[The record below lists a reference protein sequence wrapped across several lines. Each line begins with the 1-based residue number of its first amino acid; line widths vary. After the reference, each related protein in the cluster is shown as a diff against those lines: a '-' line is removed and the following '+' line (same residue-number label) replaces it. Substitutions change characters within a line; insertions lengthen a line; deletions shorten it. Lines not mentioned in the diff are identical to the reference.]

1 MTEFL
6 RFSAKRCSFSSS
18 DAGART
24 RISPNEYGLFIALS
38 RRITKPKARFQFPP
52 PPPSFVGVFE
62 DRLIFHTG
70 FHQVSHAGRSAK
82 EQRAEPGDHREE
94 KLGKADPPY
103 FQWFS
108 NRQVLLVFTP
118 SLTTAEALAKL
129 IIATELK
136 LGRWQ
141 EADLKTRPKWGF
153 SEGGF
158 SGRLAGGDDDDG
170 GVDRR
175 RKLGG

>member
-1 MTEFL
+1 M
-6 RFSAKRCSFSSS
+6 
-18 DAGART
+18 
-24 RISPNEYGLFIALS
+24 
-38 RRITKPKARFQFPP
+38 
-52 PPPSFVGVFE
+52 
-62 DRLIFHTG
+62 

-94 KLGKADPPY
+94 EGRKADPPY

-108 NRQVLLVFTP
+108 NRPVLLVFTP
-118 SLTTAEALAKL
+118 SLTTAEALAEL

-158 SGRLAGGDDDDG
+158 SGGLAGGDDDDG

-175 RKLGG
+175 ASGDGHARLSEPSLVSPEEAGRVVNNIKN